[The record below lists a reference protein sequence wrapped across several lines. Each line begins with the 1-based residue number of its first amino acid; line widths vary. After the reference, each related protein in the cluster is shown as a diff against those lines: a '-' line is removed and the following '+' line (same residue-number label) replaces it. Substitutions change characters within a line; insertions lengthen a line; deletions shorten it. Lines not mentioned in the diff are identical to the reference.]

1 MEDLSVDT
9 NNEDKTL
16 SSLDELDKRPSYLSF
31 QTDKDRE
38 LQNSKLK
45 FISDKNDRSNIM
57 ANKKITNNS
66 KIKLWTSLILIILS
80 LIFIPFYSLANTY
93 LIILEKN
100 TIIDSLNE
108 FVSYETL
115 NSSSLKNLFI
125 FFNLFLNKDF
135 MAGYL
140 CLLYIVLHPFVAM
153 KITYGINF
161 SYCVLVLMQILY
173 QSRRPSWD
181 SNSEIKDSL
190 NDTQIIICEA
200 SFSNPSSPLYTFIF
214 CTIYSLYS
222 YRQFYS
228 PPRSQMNIILKIILF
243 IVFISFLITEMVL
256 LIIYRLHYLH
266 ELLFTICLAF
276 IMISLLIGFENK
288 LQNIIFNATKNFF
301 KIRKNKIKIFLYIIF
316 ELLCGILLFNLI
328 GNKFSTYQIEANIM
342 RSDSCSKQQKEELS
356 LSNSFMDLSYIFC
369 LLGEFWGASLTLENK
384 VDEWWYQTKKY
395 FNSRNTNR
403 EINERSTCLIFT
415 ILLKGF
421 ITIVIY
427 VGIWFLFNYIP
438 YINFLFNF
446 VINCAKYFLL
456 FFICTGVLPI
466 VYGLIGLNK
475 KFNISSKRLD
485 EILEDSNSNN
495 LFKSSLFV
503 KCFDKSRIPMFTG
516 DNKIKYVQLLSEDL
530 YEEEEEQ

>member
-1 MEDLSVDT
+1 
-9 NNEDKTL
+9 
-16 SSLDELDKRPSYLSF
+16 
-31 QTDKDRE
+31 
-38 LQNSKLK
+38 
-45 FISDKNDRSNIM
+45 
-57 ANKKITNNS
+57 
-66 KIKLWTSLILIILS
+66 
-80 LIFIPFYSLANTY
+80 
-93 LIILEKN
+93 
-100 TIIDSLNE
+100 
-108 FVSYETL
+108 
-115 NSSSLKNLFI
+115 
-125 FFNLFLNKDF
+125 
-135 MAGYL
+135 
-140 CLLYIVLHPFVAM
+140 
-153 KITYGINF
+153 
-161 SYCVLVLMQILY
+161 
-173 QSRRPSWD
+173 
-181 SNSEIKDSL
+181 
-190 NDTQIIICEA
+190 
-200 SFSNPSSPLYTFIF
+200 
-214 CTIYSLYS
+214 
-222 YRQFYS
+222 
-228 PPRSQMNIILKIILF
+228 MNIILKIILF

-395 FNSRNTNR
+395 FNSRNSNR

-466 VYGLIGLNK
+466 VYGLIGVNK